1 MVQLTPA
8 RRIERL
14 VSEHHEHVTYSLTVS
29 PFFSPHSL
37 SLPFPL
43 SPLSTSSLLPQVER
57 AYNFCIIGASLSE
70 PHIDWHNGPR
80 GGECIYLSRG
90 SVCPFQCSR
99 KLGNALFSTCAHYN
113 WRLVSNKLILPGI
126 LAMMKMTQGRQQQ
139 RSETPAKQQLLHDK
153 AVTRNSPD
161 QRESG
166 RLERQKE
173 YQRAY
178 RRRRRKAVA
187 ATEQTVT

>member
-1 MVQLTPA
+1 MCLALMLYT
-8 RRIERL
+8 IL
-14 VSEHHEHVTYSLTVS
+14 VEKRSTVCPTSTLCASIIHALRKRSKVCLVKAWMSPIHALRKTIHGWSRSTVCAEH
-29 PFFSPHSL
+29 
-37 SLPFPL
+37 
-43 SPLSTSSLLPQVER
+43 
-57 AYNFCIIGASLSE
+57 
-70 PHIDWHNGPR
+70 
-80 GGECIYLSRG
+80 IYLSRG

-99 KLGNALFSTCAHYN
+99 ELGNALFSTCAYYN

-126 LAMMKMTQGRQQQ
+126 LAMMQMTQGRQQQ
-139 RSETPAKQQLLHDK
+139 RSETPEKQQLLHDK
-153 AVTRNSPD
+153 AATRKSPD

>member
-1 MVQLTPA
+1 M
-8 RRIERL
+8 
-14 VSEHHEHVTYSLTVS
+14 
-29 PFFSPHSL
+29 
-37 SLPFPL
+37 
-43 SPLSTSSLLPQVER
+43 
-57 AYNFCIIGASLSE
+57 IGASLSE

-99 KLGNALFSTCAHYN
+99 EVGNALFSTCAHYN
-113 WRLVSNKLILPGI
+113 WRLVSNKIPGI
-126 LAMMKMTQGRQQQ
+126 LAMMQKQLTQVRQQQ
-139 RSETPAKQQLLHDK
+139 RSETPEKQQLLHDK
-153 AVTRNSPD
+153 AATRKRRREAESPD

-187 ATEQTVT
+187 ATEQTVTLVRLMSSCVIAVEPAVSEEAEEPYSSHLPGTLFP